1 MNKTFK
7 RALSALLV
15 LGVLT
20 LPCGLSLDREALAE
34 SIVQPVHAT
43 TPALTSEHIAYIAG
57 YPDGTMAPNDT
68 VTRAE
73 AVTFLYRLLADPDSG
88 TAPCEYTDVTD
99 DDWFTEPV
107 RAVCR
112 LGLIANGT
120 DFRPDDA
127 ITRAEFV
134 AILVKLAGDVTSD
147 AHFSDVPEDHWAAD
161 VIAKAATLGW
171 VLGYKDGTFQPDKT
185 LTRAEACAIF
195 NRVTARSGDNE
206 QATALLTLGLYSDVT
221 ADHWAGTDIVEASI
235 SHTPGQTL
243 LSEHWDAI
251 DTGSHHFTPGIHEV
265 NGVRY
270 AVDRDGLLL
279 TEQTIGAYTA
289 GANGILA
296 QTSRSFASAVPYISQ
311 LDGLDAEMGCEPI
324 SALMGLKGKGFA
336 EDVTPQEFLDDLP
349 YAESDPADGFVG
361 SPYYSDGRYSSID
374 PAPLAD
380 YCNALCGIDLCAD
393 ISGCSVE
400 DVRRELLAGNYIVA
414 YQTFWWKPVS
424 YADFNIDG
432 TLTPMVANNHVRL
445 ICGYDP
451 ERGYLVSDPYNYY
464 NAWRTDQY
472 WVASGFFDYCW
483 NQRQMGMVIR

>member
-1 MNKTFK
+1 M
-7 RALSALLV
+7 
-15 LGVLT
+15 
-20 LPCGLSLDREALAE
+20 
-34 SIVQPVHAT
+34 
-43 TPALTSEHIAYIAG
+43 
-57 YPDGTMAPNDT
+57 
-68 VTRAE
+68 
-73 AVTFLYRLLADPDSG
+73 
-88 TAPCEYTDVTD
+88 
-99 DDWFTEPV
+99 
-107 RAVCR
+107 
-112 LGLIANGT
+112 
-120 DFRPDDA
+120 
-127 ITRAEFV
+127 
-134 AILVKLAGDVTSD
+134 
-147 AHFSDVPEDHWAAD
+147 
-161 VIAKAATLGW
+161 
-171 VLGYKDGTFQPDKT
+171 
-185 LTRAEACAIF
+185 
-195 NRVTARSGDNE
+195 
-206 QATALLTLGLYSDVT
+206 
-221 ADHWAGTDIVEASI
+221 
-235 SHTPGQTL
+235 
-243 LSEHWDAI
+243 
-251 DTGSHHFTPGIHEV
+251 
-265 NGVRY
+265 RY

-380 YCNALCGIDLCAD
+380 YCNALCGTLLCAD

-424 YADFNIDG
+424 YADFNVDG
-432 TLTPMVANNHVRL
+432 SLTPMVANNHVRL

>member
-1 MNKTFK
+1 
-7 RALSALLV
+7 
-15 LGVLT
+15 
-20 LPCGLSLDREALAE
+20 
-34 SIVQPVHAT
+34 
-43 TPALTSEHIAYIAG
+43 
-57 YPDGTMAPNDT
+57 MAPNDT

-88 TAPCEYTDVTD
+88 TAPCEYTDVAD
-99 DDWFTEPV
+99 DDWFAEPV

-161 VIAKAATLGW
+161 VITKAATLGW

-311 LDGLDAEMGCEPI
+311 LDGLDARN
-324 SALMGLKGKGFA
+324 GL
-336 EDVTPQEFLDDLP
+336 
-349 YAESDPADGFVG
+349 
-361 SPYYSDGRYSSID
+361 
-374 PAPLAD
+374 
-380 YCNALCGIDLCAD
+380 
-393 ISGCSVE
+393 
-400 DVRRELLAGNYIVA
+400 
-414 YQTFWWKPVS
+414 
-424 YADFNIDG
+424 
-432 TLTPMVANNHVRL
+432 
-445 ICGYDP
+445 
-451 ERGYLVSDPYNYY
+451 
-464 NAWRTDQY
+464 
-472 WVASGFFDYCW
+472 
-483 NQRQMGMVIR
+483 